1 MNDQRTG
8 KRALIVED
16 EPLLALE
23 VVEYLTDAGFEVI
36 GPATSVA
43 SALSLIAESGCDI
56 AVLDVHLGKE
66 HSEPVALALKA
77 RGTPFVVV
85 SGNSR
90 EHYPAGFKDAPSL
103 SKPVSPTSLVSLL
116 RSQAGI
122 PE

>member
-1 MNDQRTG
+1 MNNQRTT

-16 EPLLALE
+16 EALLALE
-23 VVEYLTDAGFEVI
+23 VADYLTDAGFEVI

-43 SALSLIAESGCDI
+43 RALALIAEQGCDV

-66 HSEPVALALKA
+66 HSEPVALELKA

-90 EHYPAGFKDAPSL
+90 DHYPAGFKDAPSL
-103 SKPVSPTSLVSLL
+103 SKPVSALKLVSLL
-116 RSQAGI
+116 RKYSDNA
-122 PE
+122 E

>member
-1 MNDQRTG
+1 MSDQRTM

-23 VVEYLTDAGFEVI
+23 VADYLTEAGFEVI

-43 SALSLIAESGCDI
+43 RALILIAESGCDV

-66 HSEPVALALKA
+66 HSEPVAIALKA
-77 RGTPFVVV
+77 RGTPFIVV

-90 EHYPAGFKDAPSL
+90 DHYPIGFKDAPSL
-103 SKPVSPTSLVSLL
+103 SKPVNPATLVSLL
-116 RSQAGI
+116 RSHAGI
-122 PE
+122 SE